1 MQGSSG
7 VQVGFTC
14 QWDRV
19 DRRRTWSHTPYHL
32 LTALQHEGGDSII
45 DVPMEL
51 PRIPELLTKLWYA
64 RMHAT
69 GLLSVAS
76 WTPAMYRLRHAALR
90 RAVDRVPTCDAILTI
105 GEHGPIDR
113 PQFVYQDQSVG
124 QFIEYFEHHGV
135 MADVRDVPSMRLLQ
149 KRTAIERETY
159 RSLAGV
165 FTMSAWN
172 ARHLIAT
179 GCIDAARVHVV
190 GAGINVASEL
200 PNDDD
205 VTRRLEKQQRTVLF
219 VGRHFERKGGDVVV
233 AGVEHARKE
242 SGQDIRLVVA
252 GPTAWP
258 LPGVPPSWVT
268 FIGDAPLERV
278 QSELRSADVLALPS
292 RFEAYGIAVLE
303 ALAAG
308 VPVIGRNDFAMPEM
322 IEGGHTGALVDGDT
336 ADEFADALLSVLGN
350 EGVARETL
358 RRAPD
363 VRAKHSWDAVARTM
377 LTIIRNS
384 AA

>member
-1 MQGSSG
+1 M
-7 VQVGFTC
+7 QVGFTC
-14 QWDRV
+14 QWDRD

-32 LTALQHEGGDSII
+32 LTALQHEGGDSIV

-51 PRIPELLTKLWYA
+51 PRMPELLTKLWYA
-64 RMHAT
+64 RPHAT

-90 RAVDRVPTCDAILTI
+90 RAVDHAPKCDAFLTI

-124 QFIEYFEHHGV
+124 QFIEYCDRHGV
-135 MADVRDVPSMRLLQ
+135 MADVRDVPSMRLLR

-159 RSLAGV
+159 RTLSGV

-179 GCIDAARVHVV
+179 GCIDASRVHVV

-200 PNDDD
+200 PTEDD
-205 VTRRLEKQQRTVLF
+205 VARRLAKQQRNVLF

-233 AGVEHARKE
+233 AGVHHARQI
-242 SGQDIRLVVA
+242 SGKDIQLVIA

-258 LPGVPPSWVT
+258 LPGEPPSWVN
-268 FIGDAPLERV
+268 FIGDAPLKRV
-278 QSELRSADVLALPS
+278 QSELRNADVLALPS

-336 ADEFADALLSVLGN
+336 ADEFANALLSVLGN
-350 EGVARETL
+350 EHIAGETL
-358 RRAPD
+358 RRAPA
-363 VRAKHSWDAVARTM
+363 VRAKHSWDAVAQNM

-384 AA
+384 FA

>member
-1 MQGSSG
+1 M
-7 VQVGFTC
+7 QVGFSC

-32 LTALQHEGGDSII
+32 LTALQQEVGDSII

-51 PRIPELLTKLWYA
+51 PRIPELFTKLWYA

-76 WTPAMYRLRHAALR
+76 WTPAMYRLRNAALR
-90 RAVDRVPTCDAILTI
+90 RAVDRAPACDAILTI

-124 QFIEYFEHHGV
+124 QFIEYFEQHGV
-135 MADVRDVPSMRLLQ
+135 MADVRDVPSMRLLR
-149 KRTAIERETY
+149 KRTAIERDTY
-159 RSLAGV
+159 RTLSVV
-165 FTMSAWN
+165 FTMSEWN
-172 ARHLIAT
+172 ARHVIST
-179 GCIDAARVHVV
+179 GTIPADRVHVV
-190 GAGINVASEL
+190 GAGINVASDL
-200 PNDDD
+200 PTQND
-205 VTRRLEKQQRTVLF
+205 VTRRLEKNQRTVLF

-233 AGVEHARKE
+233 AGVQHARQM
-242 SGQDIRLVVA
+242 SGTDIQLVVA
-252 GPTAWP
+252 GPTTWP
-258 LPGVPPSWVT
+258 LTGEPPSWVR

-278 QSELRSADVLALPS
+278 QSELREADALALPS

-322 IEGGHTGALVDGDT
+322 IDRGRTGALVDGNT
-336 ADEFADALLSVLGN
+336 KEEFAEALLSVLGN
-350 EGVARETL
+350 ETMAWETL
-358 RRAPD
+358 RRAPE
-363 VRAKHSWDAVARTM
+363 VRARHAWSSVARKM
-377 LTIIRNS
+377 LEVIGVRR
-384 AA
+384 

>member
-1 MQGSSG
+1 MQRSSG

-32 LTALQHEGGDSII
+32 LTALQHEGGIV

-51 PRIPELLTKLWYA
+51 PRAPELLIKLWYA
-64 RMHAT
+64 RLHAT

-90 RAVDRVPTCDAILTI
+90 RAVDLAPQCDAILTI

-124 QFIEYFEHHGV
+124 QFIEYFEQHGV
-135 MADVRDVPSMRLLQ
+135 MADVRDVPSMRLLR

-159 RSLAGV
+159 RTLAGV

-172 ARHLIAT
+172 ARHLIAS
-179 GCIDAARVHVV
+179 GCIDAAHVHVV

-200 PNDDD
+200 PTEDD
-205 VTRRLEKQQRTVLF
+205 VARRLAKTQRTVLF
-219 VGRHFERKGGDVVV
+219 IGRHFERKGGDVVV
-233 AGVEHARKE
+233 AGVQHARQM
-242 SGQDIRLVVA
+242 SGTDIQLVVA

-258 LPGVPPSWVT
+258 LPGEPPSWVR

-278 QSELRSADVLALPS
+278 QSELRQADALALPS

-322 IEGGHTGALVDGDT
+322 IDGGLTGALVDGNT
-336 ADEFADALLSVLGN
+336 AEEFAEAVLNVLGN
-350 EGVARETL
+350 ETIAWETL
-358 RRAPD
+358 RRAPE
-363 VRAKHSWDAVARTM
+363 VRAQHAWSAVARNM
-377 LTIIRNS
+377 LEIIGKS
-384 AA
+384 